1 MFSSFSTKSTDNSYK
16 NLCFSLITQ
25 LSQRVLKALKNEYS
39 DDSKFTIY
47 LISTYKK
54 LVDYELDNFK
64 LTKASEMIENLVNYC
79 KKNISLRSSS
89 NDKVSYKKV
98 LNEKV
103 STARGSHLGKLDRIV
118 EEPPKIYRS
127 LRKPGKKV
135 FGAKRGEGVHGYYE
149 SMMGKYLK
157 MTLKSPVKGSKN
169 VDGASRSQVTQVQ
182 LKDGMF
188 FRLF

>member
-1 MFSSFSTKSTDNSYK
+1 MFNSFSTKSTDNPYK
-16 NLCFSLITQ
+16 NLCLSLITQ
-25 LSQRVLKALKNEYS
+25 LSQRVLKALKNEYF
-39 DDSKFTIY
+39 DDSKFSIY

-54 LVDYELDNFK
+54 LIDYELDHYE
-64 LTKASEMIENLVNYC
+64 LTKASDMIESLVSYC

-89 NDKVSYKKV
+89 NEKVSYKKV
-98 LNEKV
+98 LSEKV
-103 STARGSHLGKLDRIV
+103 STARGSNLGKLDRIV
-118 EEPPKIYRS
+118 EESPRIFRS

-135 FGAKRGEGVHGYYE
+135 FGAKRGQGVHGYYE

-157 MTLKSPVKGSKN
+157 MTLKSPIKGNMES
-169 VDGASRSQVTQVQ
+169 ASRSQVTQVQ